1 MPWNMRDYPAS
12 MKNFEEL
19 ERKKMIDIA
28 NALVASGY
36 EDDRAIP
43 IAIQQGKEWFA
54 DASDEEKRAFDREPN
69 PSVNDEHDTRSANP
83 DLLDE
88 DVAVYFEDDVWKV
101 KTVKAKQAADT
112 FDTKAEALDRAQ
124 EIADNKG
131 TKVISYRKD
140 GSQQ

>member
-43 IAIQQGKEWFA
+43 IAIEQGKEWFA

-69 PSVNDEHDTRSANP
+69 PSVNDEHDTSSANP

-112 FDTKAEALDRAQ
+112 FDTKAEALERAQ

-140 GSQQ
+140 GSRQ